1 MKKSI
6 LLGLVCL
13 GLSSLSVQAQERGQN
28 EFSVSAL
35 GSFQRSSTGNGINQ
49 SADGTP
55 GLSVSYRYFFNAHH
69 GLEMDYGFRRY
80 DQQFSALGASAPFTG
95 RYVIPADTH
104 EGTMSYVYRFASA
117 HRLKPFVNAGV
128 GALVFAPTQL
138 AGNSTVGT
146 STLATADFVYGGG
159 AELALSPQLNLRFG
173 YRGHFFEA
181 PDLGLATLYTGSRTH
196 MAEPFVGLTFRF
208 R

>member
-1 MKKSI
+1 MKKSM

-13 GLSSLSVQAQERGQN
+13 GVSGLSLHAQEGGQN

-49 SADGTP
+49 SANATP
-55 GLSVSYRYFFNAHH
+55 GVLFSYRYFFNAHH
-69 GLEMDYGFRRY
+69 GLEMDYGYRRY
-80 DQQFSALGASAPFTG
+80 DQQFNLANASRNF
-95 RYVIPADTH
+95 VVPADTH
-104 EGTMSYVYRFASA
+104 EGSMSYVFRFASG
-117 HRLKPFVNAGV
+117 HRLKPFVNAGI

-138 AGNSTVGT
+138 AGNSIVGT

-159 AELALSPQLNLRFG
+159 ADMALSPRLNLRVG

-196 MAEPFVGLTFRF
+196 MAEPFMGLSFRF
-208 R
+208 

>member
-13 GLSSLSVQAQERGQN
+13 GVSGLSLQAQEGGQN
-28 EFSVSAL
+28 EFSVSGL
-35 GSFQRSSTGNGINQ
+35 GSFQRSSSGNGINQ
-49 SADGTP
+49 SANGTP
-55 GLSVSYRYFFNAHH
+55 GVLFSYRYFFNAHH

-80 DQQFSALGASAPFTG
+80 DQQFSAPARNF
-95 RYVIPADTH
+95 VIPADTH
-104 EGTMSYVYRFASA
+104 EGTMSYVFRFASG
-117 HRLKPFVNAGV
+117 HRLKPFLNAGI

-138 AGNSTVGT
+138 AGNSIVGT

-159 AELALSPQLNLRFG
+159 AEVAISRQLNLRFG

-181 PDLGLATLYTGSRTH
+181 PDMGLATLYTGSRTH
-196 MAEPFVGLTFRF
+196 MAEPFAGLTFRF
-208 R
+208 K

>member
-13 GLSSLSVQAQERGQN
+13 GVANLSLQAQEGGQS

-35 GSFQRSSTGNGINQ
+35 GSFQRSSSGNGINQ
-49 SADGTP
+49 SANGTP
-55 GLSVSYRYFFNAHH
+55 GVLFSYRYFFSAHH
-69 GLEMDYGFRRY
+69 GFEMDYGYRRY
-80 DQQFSALGASAPFTG
+80 DQQFSAVGSSAAFTG
-95 RYVIPADTH
+95 NLVVPADTH
-104 EGTMSYVYRFASA
+104 EGSISYVFRFASG

-128 GALVFAPTQL
+128 GALVFAPTSL
-138 AGNSTVGT
+138 AGNAIRGT
-146 STLATADFVYGGG
+146 STLATGDFVYGGG
-159 AELALSPQLNLRFG
+159 ADMALSPRLNLRVG

-196 MAEPFVGLTFRF
+196 MAEPFVGLSFRF
-208 R
+208 